1 ITRDEQPNGWYVQ
14 QQFTLEPQA
23 DGTVALRYTGYETTE
38 SWFGANTYVTVGDGG
53 ALTLGA
59 AKAADTAV
67 LVVGS
72 NPFINGREAH
82 DRTSTALS
90 AGQEAL
96 VKAVTK
102 ANPHTV

>member
-59 AKAADTAV
+59 STAADATHFAREVVSSGVDRAVAAAKAADTAV

-72 NPFINGREAH
+72 NPFINGRE
-82 DRTSTALS
+82 
-90 AGQEAL
+90 
-96 VKAVTK
+96 
-102 ANPHTV
+102 